1 MNGIEIKIFFDRNM
15 MNISKPERHFIA
27 NDLTIDSWE
36 SIETYYND
44 LLERPIDTLEDF
56 KQWLSDQ
63 SELDAVLEE
72 NAAWRYIKMTI
83 DTTDEELNKS
93 YMFFVTEIQPKMA
106 PLEDK
111 LNQKLASSPFAKEL
125 EGQSDYFI
133 MFRKV
138 RKALELYREE
148 NVKIISEIA
157 EESQKFGALSAAQS
171 IEHNGETLTMQKA
184 ALFLKETDESVRKEV
199 FEKIASRR
207 REDFDK
213 FDELIDGLIKKRH
226 QVAVNAGFKNFRDY
240 KMESMGRF
248 DYSVSDCE
256 DFHAS
261 VKKVIVP
268 IVKTIKQKKLDL
280 LGKELFKPWDLD
292 VDPEGK
298 TPLKPFETDKEL
310 LSGTIKM
317 FEKVDP
323 YFADCLATMEKME
336 HLDLASKK
344 GKAPG
349 GYNYPLYEIGVPFI
363 FMNAVGSHRDL
374 VTMVHEGGHAVH
386 SFLSRDLELTGFKNL
401 PSEVAEL
408 ASMSMELLTMEEWNE
423 FYPNE
428 EDFIRAK
435 REQLETVLVLLPWI
449 AQVDEFQHWL
459 YVNHEHTR
467 EERTEKWIS
476 LSKEYGTGLVDYS
489 GYEDILA
496 TSWQRQLHIFEVPF
510 YYIEYGIAQLGA
522 LGVWMNSL
530 KNKEQAIHDYKEALK
545 LAYTKSIPEIYATAG
560 IEFNFSESHILKLA
574 DFIDEELEKLQ

>member
-1 MNGIEIKIFFDRNM
+1 MD
-15 MNISKPERHFIA
+15 ISKPTRSFVA
-27 NDLTIDSWE
+27 ADLKIDRWE
-36 SIETYYND
+36 SIETYYQN
-44 LLERPIDTLEDF
+44 LLERSIDTLPDF

-63 SELDAVLEE
+63 SELEAVLEE

-83 DTTDEELNKS
+83 DTTDKELSEN
-93 YMFFVTEIQPKMA
+93 YTFFVTEIQPKLA
-106 PLEDK
+106 PFEDK
-111 LNQKLASSPFAKEL
+111 LNQKLVDSPFAKEL
-125 EGQSDYFI
+125 ESSSDYFI
-133 MFRKV
+133 LFRRV

-148 NVKIISEIA
+148 NVSIDSEIA
-157 EESQKFGALSAAQS
+157 EESQKYGTLSAAQS
-171 IEHNGETLTMQKA
+171 IEHAGETITMQKA
-184 ALFLKETDESVRKEV
+184 SLYLKETDESIRKEV
-199 FEKIASRR
+199 FDKICDRR
-207 REDFDK
+207 RQDVDAFNDL
-213 FDELIDGLIKKRH
+213 FNTLLKKRH
-226 QVAVNAGFKNFRDY
+226 QVAINAGFKNFRDY

-248 DYSVSDCE
+248 DYAVSDCE

-261 VKKVIVP
+261 VKEVIVP
-268 IVKTIKQKKLDL
+268 IVKTIRQTKLDL
-280 LGKELFKPWDLD
+280 LGKDKFKPWDLD

-298 TPLKPFETDKEL
+298 KPLKPFEKDTEL

-317 FEKVDP
+317 FDKVDP
-323 YFADCLATMEKME
+323 YFSDCLATMEDMK
-336 HLDLASKK
+336 HLDLASKN

-363 FMNAVGSHRDL
+363 FMNAVGSQRDL

-386 SFLSRDLELTGFKNL
+386 SFLSRDLELTGFKSL

-423 FYPNE
+423 FYPK
-428 EDFIRAK
+428 EDDFKRAK
-435 REQLETVLVLLPWI
+435 REQLETTLSLLPWI

-459 YVNHEHTR
+459 YVNHDHSN
-467 EERTEKWIS
+467 EERTKKWIS

-530 KNKEQAIHDYKEALK
+530 KNKQQAIHDYKEALK
-545 LAYTKSIPEIYATAG
+545 LAYTKSIPEIYKTAG
-560 IEFNFSESHILKLA
+560 IEFNFSLGHISKLA
-574 DFIDEELEKLQ
+574 DFIRKELESLKN

>member
-1 MNGIEIKIFFDRNM
+1 MEIT
-15 MNISKPERHFIA
+15 KPKRSFVA
-27 NDLTIDSWE
+27 QDLVIDSWE
-36 SIETYYND
+36 SIEKYYQD
-44 LLERPIDTLEDF
+44 LLDRSIDTLEDF
-56 KQWLSDQ
+56 KQWLHDQ
-63 SELDAVLEE
+63 SELEAVLEE

-83 DTTDEELNKS
+83 DTTDKELS
-93 YMFFVTEIQPKMA
+93 EAYTFFVTEIQPKLA
-106 PLEDK
+106 PFEDQ
-111 LNQKLASSPFAKEL
+111 LNRKLADSPFTKEL
-125 EGQSDYFI
+125 ESSSDYFI
-133 MFRKV
+133 LFRRV

-148 NVKIISEIA
+148 NVAINAEIA
-157 EESQKFGALSAAQS
+157 EESQKYGALSAAQS
-171 IEHNGETLTMQKA
+171 IEHNGETITMQKA
-184 ALFLKETDESVRKEV
+184 ALFLKETNESVRKEV
-199 FEKIASRR
+199 FDKICNRR
-207 REDFDK
+207 REDVEK
-213 FDELIDGLIKKRH
+213 FDELFDSLLKKRH
-226 QVAVNAGFKNFRDY
+226 QVAVNAGFKDFRDY
-240 KMESMGRF
+240 KMEAMGRF

-261 VKKVIVP
+261 VKEVIVP
-268 IVKTIKQKKLDL
+268 IVKSIKQTKLNL
-280 LGKELFKPWDLD
+280 LGKEKFKPWDLD

-298 TPLKPFETDKEL
+298 DPLKPFEKDTEL
-310 LSGTIKM
+310 LSGAIKM

-323 YFADCLATMEKME
+323 YFADCLSTMDDMN
-336 HLDLASKK
+336 HLDLASKN

-363 FMNAVGSHRDL
+363 FMNAVGSQRDL

-386 SFLSRDLELTGFKNL
+386 SFLSRDLELTGFKSL

-428 EDFIRAK
+428 DEFKRAK
-435 REQLETVLVLLPWI
+435 REQLETVLILLPWI

-467 EERTEKWIS
+467 EERTAKWVS

-489 GYEDILA
+489 GYEDIQA

-545 LAYTKSIPEIYATAG
+545 LAYTKSIPEIYSTAG
-560 IEFNFSESHILKLA
+560 IEFNFSQEHISTLA
-574 DFIDEELEKLQ
+574 DFITIELEKLQN